1 MLSVLSLSETVAVS
15 SVMWVISVGATV
27 GRELLQSN
35 EVISFNGQ
43 ILKISVWNIKNKIRT
58 FTSPDL
64 LLTQKYSM
72 RILLFNTY
80 FLCFFTGNTQIN
92 QLVVHFNTQIFGRFS
107 SEMELVS
114 L

>member
-15 SVMWVISVGATV
+15 SAMWVISVGATV

-43 ILKISVWNIKNKIRT
+43 ILKISVWNIKNKVRT

-80 FLCFFTGNTQIN
+80 FLCFFTGNT
-92 QLVVHFNTQIFGRFS
+92 
-107 SEMELVS
+107 
-114 L
+114 